1 MMFCLGR
8 VVHCV
13 SGPEFRSEVCTR
25 FACTPLINKIANLIF
40 VKKKVVHGL
49 MLNVLDLEVRS
60 PNATGFRTGLHV
72 VSVGE
77 NDYRLGYHAGMTF
90 DQVVKWVPDVVGN
103 ITAVLEVRFFFLF
116 IWFSPSIYQCDYI
129 DTVNMFVLTM
139 EKTKRQ

>member
-1 MMFCLGR
+1 
-8 VVHCV
+8 
-13 SGPEFRSEVCTR
+13 
-25 FACTPLINKIANLIF
+25 
-40 VKKKVVHGL
+40 

-103 ITAVLEVRFFFLF
+103 ITAVLEVRFFVHLVFPFHL
-116 IWFSPSIYQCDYI
+116 P
-129 DTVNMFVLTM
+129 M
-139 EKTKRQ
+139 

>member
-1 MMFCLGR
+1 MMFCSTR

-25 FACTPLINKIANLIF
+25 FACTPLINKNANLISF
-40 VKKKVVHGL
+40 KKKVVHGL

-103 ITAVLEVRFFFLF
+103 ITAVLEVRFFFCSFGFPLPF
-116 IWFSPSIYQCDYI
+116 TNVI
-129 DTVNMFVLTM
+129 TLTL
-139 EKTKRQ
+139 